1 MNLIKF
7 EPKTT
12 SDNIWKIVQDYRA
25 VDHAKVYTILD
36 NMMNNVTKLLPNNFK
51 GVVTSED
58 NISSYL
64 GDSASYY
71 EKIIIKMEADNHE
84 QKLELLYPKLLQGNY
99 FRMNGSMYVPILFL
113 ERSPIDVLK
122 DEKKGNKIFINLLPT
137 FNLTFNFQ
145 KNEVLFRKKSVELN
159 TFMKVLFED
168 EDYQS
173 LVDNEIITEC
183 EYTDNDREEHV
194 YKMMGFHETN
204 FFADKG
210 LSLSDFFDNYILL
223 DYFRGMFKDYFDVD
237 NIQDIVKLVIK
248 YHVDD
253 IDINMSDIQNRRI
266 VMNEYLINPIYEMYL
281 RLLYGAIDKNEKQA
295 FLPTMNS
302 RVLITSGFRGL
313 MHAGQYFNISLP
325 YTSPVINKVSQD
337 IYIINDGRIPKSW
350 TANHPSGFG
359 KLCPISVS
367 AQKMGSNLVFTNDT
381 RINYYGRVE
390 E

>member
-7 EPKTT
+7 EPKTI
-12 SDNIWKIVQDYRA
+12 SDDIWKIVPDYREI
-25 VDHAKVYTILD
+25 DHAKVYTILD
-36 NMMNNVTKLLPNNFK
+36 NMMNNISKLLPGNFTGK
-51 GVVTSED
+51 ISSED
-58 NISSYL
+58 KISSYL

-71 EKIIIKMEADNHE
+71 EKIIIKMEADKHE

-99 FRMNGSMYVPILFL
+99 FKMNGSMYVPILFL

-122 DEKKGNKIFINLLPT
+122 NEKKGNKIFVNLLPT

-145 KNEVLFRKKSVELN
+145 KNEVLFRRKSVELN
-159 TFMKVLFED
+159 TFMKVLFD
-168 EDYQS
+168 DKYYQF

-183 EYTDNDREEHV
+183 EYSDADREEHV
-194 YKMMGFHETN
+194 YKMMGFHETK
-204 FFADKG
+204 FFEEKD
-210 LSLSDFFDNYILL
+210 LSLAEFFDNYVIL
-223 DYFRGMFKDYFDVD
+223 DYFRGMFKCFFDVD

-253 IDINMSDIQNRRI
+253 VDINMSDIQNRRI

-325 YTSPVINKVSQD
+325 YTNPIINKVSQD

-381 RINYYGRVE
+381 RINYYGKIE
-390 E
+390 